1 MKGINVKKI
10 AAFAGAAVLFGA
22 SVAVADVVY
31 GNTQLVDQNGQ
42 PTVKVVVGSKAA
54 ITDGVAAANIA
65 ARIANEA
72 YKSSTLTAA
81 LSGQATCS
89 LGTDTA
95 TGSCSVVENS
105 KKVVL
110 EVVVPGQVAGTY
122 TFKTLITDTI
132 DRTLA
137 NRIATGSEETY
148 STSMTASD
156 TSGTLP
162 SPLRGSKESAGDQ
175 ARLFQIG
182 GNLFNG
188 FAPFS
193 VVDNQGGTG
202 YSTYT
207 EEQSFWVG
215 SDEGAV
221 RFSEYEGDVVVDK
234 LSAVAYQVRFTGND
248 YGIPVCT
255 GTLPSNSSD
264 DWASCSSNSPARTD
278 RHRVKVKF
286 LGEEWIISSM
296 DSGNADIQNSYGVV
310 AGGEIKLAKEAK
322 YGIIN
327 VGQSLDAGN
336 FKVKLADISVATGA
350 TNEHPAIIDILDAN
364 DQVVG
369 QITVNE
375 GETYSYTQPGTSNTI
390 KIHVYKTAPGFTL
403 SAKWAEMAIYTD
415 EITLKNNAR
424 YNLASSSD
432 PNYKDLEVS
441 LLWKNRDATT
451 NSSRADHLRSIV
463 LYQYQNFNA
472 LKSGDVYNFPKA
484 DPKFKLTY
492 QGLDLEEN
500 DYVSVTLVPVRETS
514 FKVSKTPGDHQ
525 ACNDTVEYVNARLI
539 KISVPDKLLSGGDD
553 LIDGSNQ
560 YDHIYFD
567 PIGLVGNAS
576 NTSQPATQFN
586 STVTGL
592 SGLTSS
598 NHGNY
603 SFTNTSAWKPV
614 VFWQNSDTS
623 TTCYNWKP
631 VQNGFNGNTGDSVRF
646 DTLGETNN
654 IGRIYF
660 ANNSS
665 NTNLLGASPATF
677 QAAIVFSED
686 AGKVNG
692 TANNAVYFAIPFV
705 VTDTQTVSDTGTFRF
720 LQTGSTTKKIYYKG
734 VQGADPASEYASAG
748 GRDLKFITER
758 GTVISDI
765 VSTQVSFKAAKKVGM
780 PTFQFAFA
788 DVAAASSANEYT
800 MKVGDSQVFGGVT
813 VKVKAIDATCG
824 GSFVAPG
831 GQPTCSVDTSGLS
844 AVIKP
849 DNTPSVEVSQPVK
862 LSSKLVV
869 LDSEASA
876 VGPVITVGGPE
887 VNTVTRAA
895 LEASDVDFNTTPV
908 VVKEIGN
915 KIVVAGKTAQD
926 TLAAADQFLAGI
938 QRK

>member
-105 KKVVL
+105 KRVVL
-110 EVVVPGQVAGTY
+110 EVVVPGQIAGTY

-132 DRTLA
+132 DKTLA
-137 NRIATGSEETY
+137 NRV
-148 STSMTASD
+148 STQTTDDFYQASKSD
-156 TSGTLP
+156 SDLTLDH
-162 SPLRGSKESAGDQ
+162 SPLRGVYEGQDIAK
-175 ARLFQIG
+175 RLFKIG
-182 GNLFNG
+182 SSQFSG
-188 FAPFS
+188 FAPYS
-193 VVDNQGGTG
+193 IVDNQAVD
-202 YSTYT
+202 SSYT

-215 SDEGAV
+215 SSENAV
-221 RFSEYEGDVVVDK
+221 KYDSGSERDIVVDTY
-234 LSAVAYQVRFTGND
+234 SAAVYSVKFTGND
-248 YGIPVCT
+248 YGIPICT
-255 GTLPSNSSD
+255 GDLNTSMSDEWGSCPESSPS
-264 DWASCSSNSPARTD
+264 RTD
-278 RHRVKVKF
+278 SHRVKIKF
-286 LGEEWIISSM
+286 MGEEWIISKMERPTANLQSTT
-296 DSGNADIQNSYGVV
+296 SVV
-310 AGGEIKLAKEAK
+310 TGGEVRLAKEAK

-336 FKVKLADISVATGA
+336 FKVRLTDISYAVGA
-350 TNEHPAIIDILDAN
+350 DKSYPAIIDILDAN
-364 DQVVG
+364 DQVIG
-369 QITVNE
+369 QIKVNE
-375 GETYSYTQPGTSNTI
+375 KDTYTYVQPGTSNTI
-390 KIHVYKTAPGFTL
+390 KIHVYKTAPGLTL
-403 SAKWAEMAIYTD
+403 NAKWAEMAIFSD
-415 EITLKNNAR
+415 EIVLKDGKEIDQKNKE
-424 YNLASSSD
+424 
-432 PNYKDLEVS
+432 YKVS
-441 LLWKNRDATT
+441 LLWKNKDWPGATNT
-451 NSSRADHLRSIV
+451 VHADQNKSDSLRQIV
-463 LYQYQNFNA
+463 IYDTETFSGNKY
-472 LKSGDVYNFPKA
+472 KPGDVYNFPKTN
-484 DPKFKLTY
+484 PKFKLTY
-492 QGLDLEEN
+492 QGLDLSDADYEPVSITALSTISNLRVATTEGASASCGASSN
-500 DYVSVTLVPVRETS
+500 DDYKYTAKFIEVKASS
-514 FKVSKTPGDHQ
+514 
-525 ACNDTVEYVNARLI
+525 NAFGG
-539 KISVPDKLLSGGDD
+539 SGA
-553 LIDGSNQ
+553 LGSYQ
-560 YDHIYFD
+560 VDRIYID
-567 PIGLVGNAS
+567 PIGV
-576 NTSQPATQFN
+576 TTTN
-586 STVTGL
+586 STSPNGIQAY
-592 SGLTSS
+592 S
-598 NHGNY
+598 NHTLY
-603 SFTNTSAWKPV
+603 PTKISPKVFFKP
-614 VFWQNSDTS
+614 S
-623 TTCYNWKP
+623 
-631 VQNGFNGNTGDSVRF
+631 GFDCWLWSNLTV
-646 DTLGETNN
+646 
-654 IGRIYF
+654 
-660 ANNSS
+660 NNS
-665 NTNLLGASPATF
+665 NLDPTDEQYMVKFETVGEQSSAYGAIYLGTDT
-677 QAAIVFSED
+677 AAVSQFAEGYLIIRED
-686 AGKVNG
+686 AGK
-692 TANNAVYFAIPFV
+692 NNTSTTSKVYTLLPFNMSAVAGNNNP
-705 VTDTQTVSDTGTFRF
+705 FRF
-720 LQTGSTTKKIYYKG
+720 KAQDSSTPDVFYKG
-734 VQGADPASEYASAG
+734 IFDSNPTSFEPKLV
-748 GRDLKFITER
+748 TER
-758 GTVISDI
+758 GSQVTS
-765 VSTQVSFKAAKKVGM
+765 VSTSSASFKAAKKVGM